1 MFTKCTHPLS
11 FFLSLFLSLSSQ
23 ATLLMDPKFLFAVR
37 FPFNP
42 STIQLEELEI
52 PEAFNNLHNILKKL

>member
-1 MFTKCTHPLS
+1 MYSSS
-11 FFLSLFLSLSSQ
+11 FFLSLSSQ